1 MATKTISPEEAIKR
15 LQEDCDKK
23 RREMHALQEKIDDIS
38 YQKVIDAL
46 RHLGKADYHMIA
58 EETKLPVT
66 SVTGRVKELRDKAIV
81 DVAGSHVGRYGNV
94 VSLYMM
100 SE

>member
-1 MATKTISPEEAIKR
+1 MQLTSPDLFTQAIR
-15 LQEDCDKK
+15 DESFRSLQAKG
-23 RREMHALQEKIDDIS
+23 LSGS

-46 RHLGKADYHMIA
+46 RTLGKADYHMIA

-81 DVAGSHVGRYGNV
+81 DVVGSHVGRYGKV